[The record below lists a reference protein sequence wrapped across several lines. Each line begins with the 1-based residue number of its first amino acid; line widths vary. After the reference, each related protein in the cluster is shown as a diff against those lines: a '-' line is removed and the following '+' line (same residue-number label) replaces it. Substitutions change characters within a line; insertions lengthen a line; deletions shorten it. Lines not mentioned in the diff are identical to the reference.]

1 MQTKGERS
9 QAKSDV
15 RRAKATNKRDARKD
29 ELRRLAAFN
38 DLLWAA
44 RAVRDRCAFV
54 GDRVAASIHYAGS
67 LEAALIDLRD
77 VLEPLEDME

>member
-9 QAKSDV
+9 QAKSDD

-44 RAVRDRCAFV
+44 RAVRDKYNFQFGHVYRNGESNA
-54 GDRVAASIHYAGS
+54 
-67 LEAALIDLRD
+67 ELISLRD